1 MKIWEMDYRIQ
12 FSKVSVVKRAALLV
26 NCEFEIIP
34 PLSLLG
40 MDNNEPAVNLFNQWS
55 TLSSVLATSP
65 AVATPAFASPWDQ
78 VFNPPHSWPVASPA
92 FV

>member
-1 MKIWEMDYRIQ
+1 VSEATLANFSLKWAKSILNISIPKFKMMKIWEMDYRIQ

-40 MDNNEPAVNLFNQWS
+40 MDNNELLHGTKS
-55 TLSSVLATSP
+55 LTLL
-65 AVATPAFASPWDQ
+65 TPGL
-78 VFNPPHSWPVASPA
+78 
-92 FV
+92 